1 MLLRLR
7 IGGLR
12 QVFGSESTSYLLA
25 TQHRINYDGEERFQL
40 EFYHLF
46 IFMSMLDLISGD
58 ETCQLYLTGFI

>member
-1 MLLRLR
+1 M
-7 IGGLR
+7 
-12 QVFGSESTSYLLA
+12 FGSECTSYLLA